1 MEKYYRVVFVYPD
14 GHLEDIEDTFKSGA
28 DALECGNT
36 IMAQIS
42 STEQYRSKYSE
53 DKKDPY
59 FIEEAFKTFF
69 EGCEAA
75 PLLNSISDFVYFTT
89 AI

>member
-1 MEKYYRVVFVYPD
+1 MEKFYRVIFVYPD
-14 GHLEDIEDTFKSGA
+14 GHLEDIDDTFKTGA

-42 STEQYRSKYSE
+42 STEQYRSAYSE

-59 FIEEAFKTFF
+59 FMIVEIKGKKRT
-69 EGCEAA
+69 
-75 PLLNSISDFVYFTT
+75 LVYDNRK
-89 AI
+89 

>member
-59 FIEEAFKTFF
+59 FMIVEIKGKKRT
-69 EGCEAA
+69 
-75 PLLNSISDFVYFTT
+75 IVYDNRR
-89 AI
+89 

>member
-1 MEKYYRVVFVYPD
+1 MEKFYRVIFVYPD
-14 GHLEDIEDTFKSGA
+14 GHLEDIDDTFKTGA

-42 STEQYRSKYSE
+42 STEQYRSAYSE

-59 FIEEAFKTFF
+59 FMIVKIKGKKRT
-69 EGCEAA
+69 
-75 PLLNSISDFVYFTT
+75 LVYDNRK
-89 AI
+89 

>member
-28 DALECGNT
+28 DALECCNT

-59 FIEEAFKTFF
+59 FMIVEIKGKKRT
-69 EGCEAA
+69 
-75 PLLNSISDFVYFTT
+75 IVYDNRR
-89 AI
+89 

>member
-14 GHLEDIEDTFKSGA
+14 GHLVDIEDTFKSGA

-59 FIEEAFKTFF
+59 FMIVEIKGKKRT
-69 EGCEAA
+69 
-75 PLLNSISDFVYFTT
+75 IVYDNRR
-89 AI
+89 

>member
-1 MEKYYRVVFVYPD
+1 MEKFYRVIFVYPD
-14 GHLEDIEDTFKSGA
+14 GHLEDIDDTFKTGA

-42 STEQYRSKYSE
+42 STEQYRSAYSE

-59 FIEEAFKTFF
+59 FMIVEIKGKKRT
-69 EGCEAA
+69 
-75 PLLNSISDFVYFTT
+75 LVYDNRR
-89 AI
+89 

>member
-1 MEKYYRVVFVYPD
+1 MEKYYRVIFVYPD

-59 FIEEAFKTFF
+59 FMIVEIKGKKRT
-69 EGCEAA
+69 
-75 PLLNSISDFVYFTT
+75 IVYDNRR
-89 AI
+89 

>member
-36 IMAQIS
+36 IKAQIS

-59 FIEEAFKTFF
+59 FMIVEIKGKKRT
-69 EGCEAA
+69 
-75 PLLNSISDFVYFTT
+75 IVYDNRR
-89 AI
+89 